1 MIKEQE
7 QTAHF
12 DEAAWVAHVAATRAR
27 LYKAFGLVPRST
39 EFDTEYYQPTEAEI
53 GRVREAH
60 AVIQRLNQLGAPAM
74 I

>member
-1 MIKEQE
+1 MHIELKWNL
-7 QTAHF
+7 
-12 DEAAWVAHVAATRAR
+12 EAAT
-27 LYKAFGLVPRST
+27 PRST
-39 EFDTEYYQPTEAEI
+39 DFDTEYYQPTEAEI